1 MKVLAIRGSNIASLA
16 EPFEI
21 DLQRE
26 PLASASLYAI
36 AGPTGAGKSS
46 LLDALCLALYDLTP
60 RTAAAPARGG
70 ELPDGDS
77 GQMSARDPRQLLHRG
92 ASEGYAEV
100 DFVGVDGVAYR
111 ARWSV
116 RRAHGKRSGRL
127 QKTQMSL
134 HRLPELVP
142 VADVGNKIEA
152 LEAIRARVGLD
163 YRQFTR
169 AVLLAQNEFAAF
181 LRADQ
186 DERAQ
191 LLQTLT
197 GTEQFERL
205 SIAAYQRARH
215 EASRLELLQQQ
226 LQANPILSEADRE
239 ALEQHWEAARGRR
252 DEVRE
257 QLSQLRQ
264 WQHWQHQQIKLD
276 NALAQAVATLEQ
288 SRAAQEQ
295 AAPRRRELERMRL
308 LHPLREPWR
317 RSTELARQ
325 ATQLSAGLEKAR
337 NALDAA
343 QVLDQTAQQQL
354 ALARGASEQ
363 QRTRANALAPELK
376 QAEQLDDQIARQS
389 ESIEQQRRTHDQLQ
403 QDLNRQTQQLAADEV
418 RQGSL
423 RSALERLQADLQAR
437 SAESWLLQPDQ
448 SWRDE
453 LAQLQL
459 LRTDHEAAAS
469 AQQQAEAALAR
480 LLQQHEL
487 IQAER
492 QTLESEQS
500 SALEMQANCE
510 ARLQDARFDQL
521 PTRLAQVHG
530 RIQAHTAR
538 AFDLRRRLDLED
550 ERSRRAER
558 ARVADQSLA
567 TIERRMPELE
577 STVRAAEAAR
587 MQAEAALEA
596 AQLAAGLSAVELRD
610 ALQDEQ
616 PCPVCGS
623 RDHPYADPQRL
634 LADHAPRDNANETA
648 ESSAART
655 LQQLLERL
663 QQQRAQS
670 QGTEQA
676 LRDELASLRAQA
688 DATRAELQRLQQED
702 AAAQP
707 QLLRLLEALRAD
719 PQAGEL
725 LALASAELESE
736 LRSRQTALQ
745 AEATRLAE
753 LEQQRSQA
761 AEALRTSNQACKT
774 IAASLAELDQR
785 IADAES
791 WIDQARL
798 RLTTADTER
807 RLQQLKLE
815 QHCAGVDKWL
825 RPLGSQADETD
836 LDALQAR
843 LEQRATDRRASEQQ
857 RAELEHELGELGRAL
872 PHLRGLIEARQG
884 AVAQSSERLQT
895 LLELD
900 QQLGDQRRLLLQ
912 GETVGAVRAG
922 LEHSSREAE
931 TALSSA
937 MDNAQNARVERAQ
950 AQTRIEQ
957 LDQQRGQID
966 NALNELRDELRGQ
979 WRDLQTDYAQLA
991 GIDPILSARLFDE
1004 PAGDD
1009 GGVELVTAR
1018 AELDAALA
1026 IGQAEL
1032 DQEQAALASI
1042 DEAMQ
1047 LAAQAHALRLQAIQ
1061 SHAGDQ
1067 PVSPRPTDIDQALEI
1082 ASAALAQAEES
1093 LSGYAAERSRDDQS
1107 RQQASELTTAIANQS
1122 EISRRWGQLNLL
1134 IGSADGKKFRNLAQ
1148 RRSLHLLLHHGNLQL
1163 RQLGSRYSLQP
1174 LKDQLNFLLVDQ
1186 DLGGQLRSVHSLSGG
1201 ESFLV
1206 SLALAL
1212 ALAHLSSQQLAIES
1226 LFVDEGFGSLDEDTL
1241 NTAMQALD
1249 RLQAQGRKVG
1259 VISHLRELTER
1270 IGVQIEVQ
1278 PQRPGRSRVVVRHT

>member
-1 MKVLAIRGSNIASLA
+1 MRVLAIRGRNIASLA
-16 EPFEI
+16 DPFEI

-26 PLASASLYAI
+26 PLASASLYTI

-77 GQMSARDPRQLLHRG
+77 GQMSARDARQLLHRG
-92 ASEGYAEV
+92 ATEAYAEV
-100 DFVGVDGVAYR
+100 DFVGVDRVAYR

-116 RRAHGKRSGRL
+116 RRAHGKRDGRL
-127 QKTQMSL
+127 QKSQLSL

-142 VADVGNKIEA
+142 VADVGNKVEA
-152 LEAIRARVGLD
+152 LDAIRARVGLD

-226 LQANPILSEADRE
+226 LLANPILSEADRQ
-239 ALEQHWEAARGRR
+239 ALERLWEDARGRR

-276 NALAQAVATLEQ
+276 SALAEAAAALDQ
-288 SRAAQEQ
+288 SLAAQEQ
-295 AAPRRRELERMRL
+295 AAPRRRELDRMRL

-325 ATQLSAGLEKAR
+325 ATQLSAGLEQAR
-337 NALDAA
+337 KALDAT
-343 QVLDQTAQQQL
+343 QLRDQTAQQQL
-354 ALARGASEQ
+354 DSARQTSQQ
-363 QRTRANALAPELK
+363 QRTRAEALAPELK
-376 QAEQLDDQIARQS
+376 QAEQLDDQIARQT
-389 ESIEQQRRTHDQLQ
+389 ESIEQHRRTHDQLQ
-403 QDLNRQTQQLAADEV
+403 QELNGQAQQLAADEA
-418 RQGSL
+418 RQGKL
-423 RSALERLQADLQAR
+423 RSTLERLQAELQAR
-437 SAESWLLQPDQ
+437 SAESWLLRPDQ

-453 LAQLQL
+453 LAQLQR
-459 LRTDHEAAAS
+459 LRKADEAAAS
-469 AQQQAEAALAR
+469 EQQQARTALTG
-480 LLQQHEL
+480 LLQQQNL
-487 IQAER
+487 IQAEVQSVAR
-492 QTLESEQS
+492 EQAAAQEAQS
-500 SALEMQANCE
+500 DCE

-521 PTRLAQVHG
+521 PARLAEVHD
-530 RIQAHTAR
+530 RIQSHTAR
-538 AFDLRRRLDLED
+538 AFDLRRRLDLEG

-558 ARVADQSLA
+558 GRLADQSLA
-567 TIERRMPELE
+567 TIELRMPELE

-587 MQAEAALEA
+587 VQAEAALEA
-596 AQLAAGLSAVELRD
+596 AQLAAGLSAVALRD
-610 ALQDEQ
+610 TLQDEQ

-623 RDHPYADPQRL
+623 RDHPYADPQQL
-634 LADHAPRDNANETA
+634 LADHGPRGDANEAA
-648 ESSAART
+648 ETTAARS
-655 LQQLLERL
+655 LQQLLDLL
-663 QQQRAQS
+663 QQQRARTQS
-670 QGTEQA
+670 NEQA
-676 LRDELASLRAQA
+676 RRDELAAMRAQA
-688 DATRAELQRLQQED
+688 EAARTELQRLRQED
-702 AAAQP
+702 AATQP
-707 QLLRLLEALRAD
+707 QLQTLLEALRAD

-736 LRSRQTALQ
+736 LHARQTALQ
-745 AEATRLAE
+745 AEATELAG

-761 AEALRTSNQACKT
+761 AEALRASNQVCKT
-774 IAASLAELDQR
+774 IAARLGELEQR
-785 IADAES
+785 IAGANGS
-791 WIDQARL
+791 IDQASQ

-815 QHCAGVDKWL
+815 QHCAGIDKWL
-825 RPLGSQADETD
+825 QPLGSQASELD
-836 LDALQAR
+836 LDVLQER
-843 LEQRATDRRASEQQ
+843 LEQRAANRRAGEQQ
-857 RAELEHELGELGRAL
+857 REELERELGELDRAL
-872 PHLRGLIEARQG
+872 PRLRGLIEARQG
-884 AVAQSSERLQT
+884 ALAESSERLQT

-900 QQLGDQRRLLLQ
+900 QQLRDRRRLLLQ
-912 GETVGAVRAG
+912 GETVATARAG
-922 LEHSSREAE
+922 QEQASREAE
-931 TALSSA
+931 AALGSA

-957 LDQQRGQID
+957 IEQQRGQIES
-966 NALNELRDELRGQ
+966 ALSKLREDLRLR
-979 WRDLQTDYAQLA
+979 WRDLQSDYAELA
-991 GIDPILSARLFDE
+991 EIDPSLAARLFDE
-1004 PAGDD
+1004 QANDSD
-1009 GGVELVTAR
+1009 AALHTAQ

-1026 IGQAEL
+1026 IGQSEL

-1042 DEAMQ
+1042 DEAMRM
-1047 LAAQAHALRLQAIQ
+1047 AVQAHSLRQQAIQ

-1067 PVSPRPTDIDQALEI
+1067 PASQRPTEIEQALEVS
-1082 ASAALAQAEES
+1082 SAELAQIEER
-1093 LSGYAAERSRDDQS
+1093 LSGYAAERVRDDQS
-1107 RQQASELTTAIANQS
+1107 RQQASDLATAIATQS

-1148 RRSLHLLLHHGNLQL
+1148 RRSLNLLLRHGNLQL
-1163 RQLGSRYSLQP
+1163 RLLGSRYSLRP

-1186 DLGGQLRSVHSLSGG
+1186 DLGGELRSVHSLSGG

-1241 NTAMQALD
+1241 NIAMQALD

-1278 PQRPGRSRVVVRHT
+1278 PERPGCSRVVVRQA